1 MQTSSLFF
9 CIHSF
14 KTKNLIYLN
23 FHIIKSHDLIVYPHS
38 KKSYS
43 YLRMITYIR
52 MSCKVSLTIEFNI
65 LTQKRSNLLKKLK
78 KIEDINNFCK
88 E

>member
-1 MQTSSLFF
+1 METSSLFF

-14 KTKNLIYLN
+14 KTKNLIDLK
-23 FHIIKSHDLIVYPHS
+23 FHIIKSHDLIVYPHL

-65 LTQKRSNLLKKLK
+65 LTQNGVIFLKK
-78 KIEDINNFCK
+78 
-88 E
+88 